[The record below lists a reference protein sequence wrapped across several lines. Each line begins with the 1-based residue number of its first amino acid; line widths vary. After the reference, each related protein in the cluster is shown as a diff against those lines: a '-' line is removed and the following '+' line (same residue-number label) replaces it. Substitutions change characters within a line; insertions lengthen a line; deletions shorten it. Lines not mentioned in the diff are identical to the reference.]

1 MAIWDGIGAAGA
13 AAAKAVAANKAMI
26 HTAVNS
32 GGTAQAASFSVDI
45 EQIPGLI
52 AKYEEAQDKLDRIL
66 RKAQDLRYING
77 PGEDEVSQQL
87 ASALGEMAG
96 DGEGCLS
103 WAVND
108 ARTRIQGMI
117 DQLKA
122 AQGTYTSTDEA
133 ATASQ
138 V

>member
-1 MAIWDGIGAAGA
+1 MSFFDGIIDAQQKMVRTAT
-13 AAAKAVAANKAMI
+13 I
-26 HTAVNS
+26 HTAINS
-32 GGTAQAASFSVDI
+32 GGSAQAASFSVDI

-52 AKYEEAQDKLDRIL
+52 AKYEEAQDKLLDIVQ
-66 RKAQDLRYING
+66 KAQELQNIAP
-77 PGEDEVSQQL
+77 PGDDEVSQKL

-96 DGEGCLS
+96 DGEGCLT

-108 ARTRIQGMI
+108 ARSRIQSQI

-122 AQGTYTSTDEA
+122 ALGTYKNTDDD
-133 ATASQ
+133 ASIRQ

>member
-1 MAIWDGIGAAGA
+1 MAIWDGVS
-13 AAAKAVAANKAMI
+13 KAVGAAANKAMI

-32 GGTAQAASFSVDI
+32 GGTAQSASFSVDI

-52 AKYEEAQDKLDRIL
+52 AKYEEAMEKLTDIL
-66 RKAQDLRYING
+66 TKAQQLQKIAP
-77 PGEDEVSQQL
+77 PGDDEVSKTL
-87 ASALGEMAG
+87 AKSLGEMAG
-96 DGEGCLS
+96 NNEGCLS

-108 ARTRIQGMI
+108 ARARIQSQI

-122 AQGTYTSTDEA
+122 AQGTYQNTDED
-133 ATASQ
+133 ASIRQ

>member
-1 MAIWDGIGAAGA
+1 MSFFDGIVTTAQ
-13 AAAKAVAANKAMI
+13 KAVRQATI

-32 GGTAQAASFSVDI
+32 GGSAQAASFTVDV

-52 AKYEEAQDKLDRIL
+52 TKYEEAQEKLGKIL
-66 RKAQDLRYING
+66 QKAQDLRYING
-77 PGEDEVSQQL
+77 PGEDEVSQKL

-108 ARTRIQGMI
+108 ARERIQAQI
-117 DQLKA
+117 NQLKA
-122 AQGTYTSTDEA
+122 ALGTYQNTDED
-133 ATASQ
+133 ASIRQ

>member
-1 MAIWDGIGAAGA
+1 MGILDGIVDAQRQMVRQAT
-13 AAAKAVAANKAMI
+13 I
-26 HTAVNS
+26 HTAINA
-32 GGTAQAASFSVDI
+32 GGSAQAASFSVDI

-52 AKYEEAQDKLDRIL
+52 AKYEEAQDKLGKIL

-77 PGEDEVSQQL
+77 PGKDEVSQKL

-108 ARTRIQGMI
+108 ARKRLQSQI

-133 ATASQ
+133 ATARQ